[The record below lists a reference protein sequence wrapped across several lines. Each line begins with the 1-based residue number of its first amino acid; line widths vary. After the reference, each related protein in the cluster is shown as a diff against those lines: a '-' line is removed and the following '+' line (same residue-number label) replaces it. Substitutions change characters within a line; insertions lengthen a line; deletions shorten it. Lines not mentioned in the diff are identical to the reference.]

1 MGLNTSKC
9 AKKVDLASLKS
20 NVHKL
25 VIDKLKNVQTGLNSL
40 KSKVDELDVDSLVPV
55 PLDLSKLN
63 DSVKT
68 NVFKK
73 DVYNAKIKN
82 IEDKIPDISNLAT
95 KTILNAK
102 INVVKNKIAN
112 ITNSATTTTALTAFE
127 NKIPNVNNL
136 VKKLTI
142 TQKLVKL
149 KQRLLIMVMIN
160 ILLLLK
166 LTSENFAARLAQGN
180 LATKS
185 NIANFAKKT
194 YFDDKL
200 KKLNKKKY
208 FKQNKTFPC

>member
-1 MGLNTSKC
+1 M
-9 AKKVDLASLKS
+9 
-20 NVHKL
+20 
-25 VIDKLKNVQTGLNSL
+25 QTGLNSL
-40 KSKVDELDVDSLVPV
+40 KSKVDELDVDNLVPV

-95 KTILNAK
+95 KTTLNAK

-112 ITNSATTTTALTAFE
+112 ITNSATTTTTAVTAFE

-166 LTSENFAARLAQGN
+166 LTSENFAARLAQAN
-180 LATKS
+180 LETKS

-200 KKLNKKKY
+200 KRLNEKKY